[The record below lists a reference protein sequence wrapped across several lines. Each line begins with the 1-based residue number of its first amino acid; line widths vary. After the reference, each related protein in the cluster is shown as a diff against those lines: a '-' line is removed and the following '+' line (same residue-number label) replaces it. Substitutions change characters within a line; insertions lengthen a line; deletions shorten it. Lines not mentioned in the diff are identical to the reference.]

1 MQVDEPP
8 HDRRGRYHT
17 AARTHPGGAFS
28 LPAILLARRR
38 PLAGLLAEIG
48 AARDDRRVNP
58 EHNKPSVPG
67 DASSER
73 RQRRSDDVVTALHY
87 QLASARAEAGL
98 EALVLVDDRGSLLAS
113 AGAWAPCEELAAFA
127 PLLARPEE
135 VARSAVAGRLAALA
149 EDTTSLALGDEHAPI
164 LLCGRGRGAK
174 RHAMVRAA
182 EGCLR
187 ILAA

>member
-1 MQVDEPP
+1 VKPAL
-8 HDRRGRYHT
+8 DR
-17 AARTHPGGAFS
+17 HPG
-28 LPAILLARRR
+28 PALTS
-38 PLAGLLAEIG
+38 E
-48 AARDDRRVNP
+48 
-58 EHNKPSVPG
+58 
-67 DASSER
+67 ER

-98 EALVLVDDRGSLLAS
+98 DALVLVDDRGSLLAS

-135 VARSAVAGRLAALA
+135 VVRSAVAGRLAALA
-149 EDTTSLALGDEHAPI
+149 EDTTSLSLGDEQAPI
-164 LLCGRGRGAK
+164 LLCGRGRGA
-174 RHAMVRAA
+174 RRQALLRAA